1 MSWANYQWQIKK
13 VIIYFPLLKWSFKG
27 LPHIRIETLDIPLHA
42 PCVALREKNDIYGA
56 RSETGRDAEGKPRHK
71 FVLDSWD
78 TSGFVRGK
86 GSDLDK
92 SKLSTLC
99 VYRHPY
105 FINPLHLSARVGV
118 KMTIKNA
125 EKGGGH
131 SDWLKGTVRQLLQRW
146 LLSPSC
152 SSLLQIMMRTWLF
165 GFKIGKASCR
175 SLKIS
180 SLVATNTAGD
190 CPRVTPFF

>member
-1 MSWANYQWQIKK
+1 MCCSTGKKWHLWGTQRDREGRRGQTSAQICTP
-13 VIIYFPLLKWSFKG
+13 IMP
-27 LPHIRIETLDIPLHA
+27 
-42 PCVALREKNDIYGA
+42 
-56 RSETGRDAEGKPRHK
+56 
-71 FVLDSWD
+71 DSWD